1 MGLDHNIA
9 QGTRCSV
16 RAFSNLR
23 KVGEDRMSDSA
34 MADESQMTDTT
45 ADTLKQLRQGLLRVH
60 KILLELERTGYER
73 ARGRISNSY
82 EFLQLVLKDPWFDWL
97 HRLSELIVQIDET
110 LDTASS
116 DTPSTEEDALALIT
130 RAKLLLAPSELG
142 SEFQKNYFLA
152 LQQSPDVVL
161 LHSEMM

>member
-1 MGLDHNIA
+1 
-9 QGTRCSV
+9 
-16 RAFSNLR
+16 
-23 KVGEDRMSDSA
+23 MSDSA

-97 HRLSELIVQIDET
+97 HRLSELIVQIDENM
-110 LDTASS
+110 DTVTSEAPA
-116 DTPSTEEDALALIT
+116 TPSTEMIRRSGCHMVARRVLQSECQKT
-130 RAKLLLAPSELG
+130 YSTNWLLTCR
-142 SEFQKNYFLA
+142 
-152 LQQSPDVVL
+152 
-161 LHSEMM
+161 

>member
-1 MGLDHNIA
+1 
-9 QGTRCSV
+9 
-16 RAFSNLR
+16 
-23 KVGEDRMSDSA
+23 MSDSA

-45 ADTLKQLRQGLLRVH
+45 AETLKQLRQGLLRVH

-110 LDTASS
+110 LDTVDS
-116 DTPSTEEDALALIT
+116 DTPASENDALALVA
-130 RAKLLLAPSELG
+130 RAKLLLAPSESG
-142 SEFQKNYFLA
+142 NEFQKNYFLA

-161 LHSEMM
+161 LHSEVTRLLGDVKQKLV

>member
-1 MGLDHNIA
+1 
-9 QGTRCSV
+9 
-16 RAFSNLR
+16 
-23 KVGEDRMSDSA
+23 MSDSA

-45 ADTLKQLRQGLLRVH
+45 AETLKQLRQGLLKVH

-110 LDTASS
+110 LDTVGS
-116 DTPSTEEDALALIT
+116 DTPASENDALAMIA
-130 RAKLLLAPSELG
+130 RAKLLLAPSESG
-142 SEFQKNYFLA
+142 NEFQKNYFLA

-161 LHSEMM
+161 LHSEVTRLLGDVKQKLV

>member
-1 MGLDHNIA
+1 
-9 QGTRCSV
+9 
-16 RAFSNLR
+16 
-23 KVGEDRMSDSA
+23 MSDSA

-45 ADTLKQLRQGLLRVH
+45 AETLKQLRQGLLRVH

-110 LDTASS
+110 LDTVGS
-116 DTPSTEEDALALIT
+116 DTPASENDALALIA
-130 RAKLLLAPSELG
+130 RAKLLLAPSESG
-142 SEFQKNYFLA
+142 NEFQKNYFLA

-161 LHSEMM
+161 LHSEVTRLLGDVKQKLV